1 MESDIKYVLVVT
13 YGGKP
18 VLWSDIEDLKVM
30 HSWVMS
36 GKRRANFHILSAQRY
51 VISATGK
58 VTITDIRIDCDKGGL
73 YIYDKYGIIDQYEV
87 EEEPMYEY
95 EVERRETW
103 VNRMCHRART
113 DDAAI
118 KAIEQNVADGT
129 FDVMEGWLEDVA
141 TVIISKKPVK
151 EGE

>member
-18 VLWSDIEDLKVM
+18 SIANLNQIEQM
-30 HSWVMS
+30 HRWLV
-36 GKRRANFHILSAQRY
+36 KEKQDCPAFYILAAQRY
-51 VISATGK
+51 VIDCEGQ
-58 VTITDIRIDCDKGGL
+58 VIVTDIRIDFDKGGL
-73 YIYDKYGIIDQYEV
+73 YIYDRYGIIDRYEV
-87 EEEPMYEY
+87 KEEQMYEY

-103 VNRMCHRART
+103 VNRRCHRART

-118 KAIEQNVADGT
+118 KATEQDVADGT
-129 FDVMEGWLEDVA
+129 FDVMEGWLEDVE